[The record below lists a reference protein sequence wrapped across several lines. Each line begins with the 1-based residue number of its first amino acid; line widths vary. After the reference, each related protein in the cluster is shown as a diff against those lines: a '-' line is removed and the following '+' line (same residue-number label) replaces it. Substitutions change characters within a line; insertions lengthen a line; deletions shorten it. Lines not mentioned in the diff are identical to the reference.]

1 MRLSWLL
8 CSVLLMLS
16 VLVGTEAQ
24 GTCSCFKRLMKGV
37 RVFDNE
43 CADGYLPAVKPRVA
57 NCHCQCCNAA
67 GKCGAVSST

>member
-1 MRLSWLL
+1 
-8 CSVLLMLS
+8 
-16 VLVGTEAQ
+16 
-24 GTCSCFKRLMKGV
+24 MKGV